1 MEDYKI
7 QLKVQNGHLFRMMES
22 RGLRTV
28 AELSRATGV
37 NQVEL
42 GKIANLKK
50 AVYAHSGKL
59 ISSYEKLCSFFFCDI
74 TDLVPEQHIVN
85 PLLNSVTERYVTK
98 YELAALEVDS
108 TNPSLMIDKD
118 LISVKS
124 ITDISI
130 NLTDRERR
138 VIKMRF
144 EDGKTSP
151 YIANILDV
159 SVERARQIE
168 QKAILKL
175 SNKKN
180 ELSDLMEVYREE
192 AI

>member
-1 MEDYKI
+1 MEDYKL

-85 PLLNSVTERYVTK
+85 PLLNSVTEKYVTK
-98 YELAALEVDS
+98 YELAALEIDS

-118 LISVKS
+118 SISVESILEKS
-124 ITDISI
+124 PLS
-130 NLTDRERR
+130 ERQQR
-138 VIKMRF
+138 VIKGRF
-144 EDGKTSP
+144 EDGKTYSQ
-151 YIANILDV
+151 IGRDLDITSTRV
-159 SVERARQIE
+159 RQIE
-168 QKAILKL
+168 
-175 SNKKN
+175 SNA
-180 ELSDLMEVYREE
+180 LCTLRRASSRYSASMEVYREE